1 MRLSYRQHCPKSPL
15 IQPCS
20 IKMWLLRMILG
31 GPVIYDLKVDVI
43 VQKYYCQNIASSPC
57 VLYFISSIKM
67 FNTSNGV
74 IHSTQ

>member
-1 MRLSYRQHCPKSPL
+1 
-15 IQPCS
+15 
-20 IKMWLLRMILG
+20 MILG
-31 GPVIYDLKVDVI
+31 APVIYDIEVDVH
-43 VQKYYCQNIASSPC
+43 VQKYYCQNITSSPC